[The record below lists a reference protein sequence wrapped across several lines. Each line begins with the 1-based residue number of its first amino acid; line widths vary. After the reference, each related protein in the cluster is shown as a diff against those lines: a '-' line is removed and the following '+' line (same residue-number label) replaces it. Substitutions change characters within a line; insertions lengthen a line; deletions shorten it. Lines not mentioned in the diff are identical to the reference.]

1 MSDFFDTGAL
11 LPIEVGLHRSSGF
24 IVCGFVAEILPIGV
38 DDFVA
43 MFYFKDSVIAFDV
56 FGFEIEFGEIEFR
69 QPGGVRH
76 VVSADAI
83 FDSEFVHGPILA
95 GFIPIASR
103 ECNVELNHVEA
114 APDCCWNFDGW
125 FSRCVSYSDESGT
138 GGGRGGE

>member
-1 MSDFFDTGAL
+1 MSVFFDTGAL

-103 ECNVELNHVEA
+103 EWHVE
-114 APDCCWNFDGW
+114 
-125 FSRCVSYSDESGT
+125 
-138 GGGRGGE
+138 

>member
-11 LPIEVGLHRSSGF
+11 LPIEVGLHRGSGF
-24 IVCGFVAEILPIGV
+24 FICGFVAEVLAIGV
-38 DDFVA
+38 DDLVA
-43 MFYFKDSVIAFDV
+43 VFDFKDSVIAFDV

-95 GFIPIASR
+95 GFIPTASW
-103 ECNVELNHVEA
+103 ECNVELSHGEA

-125 FSRCVSYSDESGT
+125 FSRCVFCNHESGT
-138 GGGRGGE
+138 DGSRG